1 MHHRPCIQLFEKV
14 KQWDDQLRVDPA
26 YVRKV
31 SPSTLSTRTVCPPP
45 SPAPGPTDDMAVITL
60 HAEAA
65 RGAYFLPL
73 LIAILFLC
81 AGSCIRTISC
91 RPNGGRH
98 NIGRGRRSGR
108 HCRRDVADRHVKC
121 RSSHWRTPICSNAGE
136 GSPGFAPL
144 LCSSIYRTYAG
155 RAVLERDTCFASAV
169 LLLLIPVLLSLEE
182 GAYGCGCGVTRQ
194 RWVNGWS

>member
-73 LIAILFLC
+73 LIAILFCVCRFMHPNYQLPSERRPAQYRKRAPVWTALP
-81 AGSCIRTISC
+81 AGCS
-91 RPNGGRH
+91 RPP
-98 NIGRGRRSGR
+98 
-108 HCRRDVADRHVKC
+108 CKMQELPLADPHLFKC
-121 RSSHWRTPICSNAGE
+121 G
-136 GSPGFAPL
+136 
-144 LCSSIYRTYAG
+144 
-155 RAVLERDTCFASAV
+155 
-169 LLLLIPVLLSLEE
+169 
-182 GAYGCGCGVTRQ
+182 
-194 RWVNGWS
+194 